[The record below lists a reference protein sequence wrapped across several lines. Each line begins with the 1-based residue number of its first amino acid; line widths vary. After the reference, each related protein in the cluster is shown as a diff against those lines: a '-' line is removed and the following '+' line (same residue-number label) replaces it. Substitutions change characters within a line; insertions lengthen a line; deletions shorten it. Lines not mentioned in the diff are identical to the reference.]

1 MPFALRAATPE
12 DADAIAGVLTA
23 SFRLLNFLPM
33 LHTAE
38 EDRRFIANVVLRDCA
53 VTVAEDE
60 TGSFDDEVTD
70 EDELGDDEAAYDED
84 EPYEASDEDADE
96 VDQADE
102 ADEYVEDDGA
112 EDVGAEQPAPARSGR
127 RG

>member
-12 DADAIAGVLTA
+12 DADAIAGVLAA

-60 TGSFDDEVTD
+60 THFLDPLFSIAGSGRTPAA
-70 EDELGDDEAAYDED
+70 EL
-84 EPYEASDEDADE
+84 
-96 VDQADE
+96 
-102 ADEYVEDDGA
+102 VEDYRTRWAG
-112 EDVGAEQPAPARSGR
+112 DVTRIYTEQAY
-127 RG
+127 